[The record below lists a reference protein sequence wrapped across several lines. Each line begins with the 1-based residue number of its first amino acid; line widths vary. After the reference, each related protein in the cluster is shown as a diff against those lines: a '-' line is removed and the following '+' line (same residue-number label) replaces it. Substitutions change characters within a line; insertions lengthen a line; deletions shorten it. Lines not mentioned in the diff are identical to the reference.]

1 MNKRI
6 EEELFPFYALGALTD
21 EEKAEVEAYI
31 AADLDAKA
39 RLDALQEATALLPN
53 AVDPVMPS
61 PQVKADLMARVQA
74 SPRVASAPVA
84 AKPVGQRPSTGRLSW
99 WDKFRQSFAMPALAG
114 TAVLAAVLLFIWA
127 ISLNQQVSDLQDQ
140 VADLTNDTNL
150 LATELETLQTD
161 NNDLRVR
168 NDLLQQ
174 ELQAQEDILA
184 SYQAPGTNTLAI
196 SDTTG
201 ENPEA
206 RATLTVASESN
217 SATFVASNLPRLNA
231 DQVYQLWIIRGDQ
244 PLSAG
249 IFEVDENGRVILNVD
264 PTLAATFDAVG
275 VSIEPAG
282 GSETP
287 TPDQIILL
295 GAAAS

>member
-61 PQVKADLMARVQA
+61 SQVKADLMARVQA
-74 SPRVASAPVA
+74 SSRAASAPVA
-84 AKPVGQRPSTGRLSW
+84 AKPVGQRPSTEQLSW

-127 ISLNQQVSDLQDQ
+127 FLLNQQVNDLQDQ

-150 LATELETLQTD
+150 LVTQLETLQTD

-201 ENPEA
+201 EHPEA
-206 RATLTVASESN
+206 RATLTVAPEGN
-217 SATFVASNLPRLNA
+217 SATFVAANLPLLNA

-295 GAAAS
+295 GAASS